1 MGQFCPIDGGV
12 DTALRWSKRRSAREE
27 RARALREASR
37 GFTSI
42 KCIARCFGDDNKITL
57 GIGRNTFI
65 RMLGISKTH
74 STGNCIRDILVSPN
88 GDL

>member
-42 KCIARCFGDDNKITL
+42 KCIARCFGDDNNITP

-65 RMLGISKTH
+65 RILRISKTH
-74 STGNCIRDILVSPN
+74 STGNCTRDILVSPN
-88 GDL
+88 GGL